1 VKHNTNVAL
10 LNKLIAESDVIGEM
24 NHIGRDTKYSNPMI
38 KWKNGIK
45 KIVGL
50 PMATALGLNI

>member
-1 VKHNTNVAL
+1 VKNNTNVVL
-10 LNKLIAESDVIGEM
+10 PNKLIAESNVICEI
-24 NHIGRDTKYSNPMI
+24 NHIGGFTKYATTMI

-50 PMATALGLNI
+50 PILIVPGLDI